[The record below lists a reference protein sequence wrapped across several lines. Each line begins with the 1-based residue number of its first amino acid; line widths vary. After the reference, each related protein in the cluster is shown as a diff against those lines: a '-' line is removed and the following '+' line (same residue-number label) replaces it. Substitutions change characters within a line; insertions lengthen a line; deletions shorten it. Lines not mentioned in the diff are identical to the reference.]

1 MSRFIKQT
9 SFTLFVEI
17 FALFFGF
24 LTIALIYRTLGPD
37 GQGRIAVYVL
47 IPQMLFMF
55 TGLGLTASNVY
66 FLGAKKYSSEEVCAT
81 AYVSGFFVTVMS
93 LAIFYALIPVFVP
106 LVYPLDAGNLTPY
119 YISGLFIPAAAIS
132 STNNSILMGKG
143 MINQSN
149 IARITQQISRFIL
162 ILPIIFMFR
171 SGLFSRQTALN
182 LLVLASALSFSAQGI
197 TGMYYLGIP
206 FRSIRSASKK
216 YFKDGLRYGV
226 KAWLASLSL
235 IANYRLDQLI
245 LKGFVDSIAVGNYS
259 VAVYTTELLWRIP
272 NAAAYVL
279 FPRSAMSDKEESK
292 YLVRAVVRHI
302 TFITLVSSVLSAIG
316 LAVAARFI
324 LPLVFSKNI
333 TPALPALILLL
344 PGTIA
349 LAISKIF
356 TSNLAGRGKPQ
367 YATMSSTISLVV
379 TVALD
384 IILIKQYGIIGAA
397 VASTI
402 AYTTAFLIV
411 LWGYFHET
419 SDTLVNVFV
428 IRREDLKLYVKLIRK
443 LIELIKNR
451 TQNFRKKSI

>member
-17 FALFFGF
+17 LALGFGF
-24 LTIALIYRTLGPD
+24 LTIALIYRSLGPD
-37 GQGRIAVYVL
+37 GLGRIAVYIL

-55 TGLGLTASNVY
+55 TGLGLNASNIY

-81 AYVSGFFVTVMS
+81 AYVSSFFITVTGLVV
-93 LAIFYALIPVFVP
+93 FYSLIPVLVP
-106 LVYPLDAGNLTPY
+106 LIYPVDAGNLTPY
-119 YISGLFIPAAAIS
+119 YISGLFLPAAAIS
-132 STNNSILMGKG
+132 STNRSILMGKG

-149 IARITQQISRFIL
+149 IARITQQISRFIF

-171 SGLFSRQTALN
+171 TGLFSRQIALN

-235 IANYRLDQLI
+235 MANYRLDQLI
-245 LKGFVDSIAVGNYS
+245 LKGFVNSIAVGNYS

-316 LAVAARFI
+316 LAAAAWFI
-324 LPLVFSKNI
+324 FPLVFSKNI
-333 TPALPALILLL
+333 THVLPALILLL

-349 LAISKIF
+349 FAISKIF

-367 YATMSSTISLVV
+367 YATMSSTISLVA

-384 IILIKQYGIIGAA
+384 IILIKRYGIIGAA
-397 VASTI
+397 VAATI
-402 AYTTAFLIV
+402 AYTIASLIV
-411 LWGYFHET
+411 MWGYFRET
-419 SDTLVNVFV
+419 SDTMVNVFV
-428 IRREDLKLYVKLIRK
+428 IRREDLKLYVTLLRK
-443 LIELIKNR
+443 SLDLIKNGFP
-451 TQNFRKKSI
+451 NFRK